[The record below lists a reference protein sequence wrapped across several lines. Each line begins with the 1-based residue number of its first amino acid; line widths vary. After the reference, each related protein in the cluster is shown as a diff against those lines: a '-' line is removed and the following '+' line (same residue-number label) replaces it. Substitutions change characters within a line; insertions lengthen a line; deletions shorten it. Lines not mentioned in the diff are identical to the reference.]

1 MTTITVHTD
10 GACKGNPGP
19 GAWGVV
25 IEDATKRLC
34 KANRVPSTTNQQM
47 ELTAAVKA
55 LEALQSHQGRPIRL
69 FSDSTY
75 LVKGMTEWLAG
86 WKAKG
91 WRGSNKKPVANK
103 ELWEQLD
110 RLSQTLDV
118 EWLWVKGHSG
128 NEGNELADSLANRA
142 MTEGR
147 IQEKSRPEINRIPD
161 GSGLTAA

>member
-1 MTTITVHTD
+1 MD
-10 GACKGNPGP
+10 
-19 GAWGVV
+19 
-25 IEDATKRLC
+25 
-34 KANRVPSTTNQQM
+34 
-47 ELTAAVKA
+47 LTAAVKA

-75 LVKGMTEWLAG
+75 LVKGMSEWLAG
-86 WKAKG
+86 WKAKS

-110 RLSQTLDV
+110 RLSQPLDV
-118 EWLWVKGHSG
+118 EWLWVKEHSG

-147 IQEKSRPEINRIPD
+147 IQEISRPETNQSLY
-161 GSGLTAA
+161 GTGLTEQ